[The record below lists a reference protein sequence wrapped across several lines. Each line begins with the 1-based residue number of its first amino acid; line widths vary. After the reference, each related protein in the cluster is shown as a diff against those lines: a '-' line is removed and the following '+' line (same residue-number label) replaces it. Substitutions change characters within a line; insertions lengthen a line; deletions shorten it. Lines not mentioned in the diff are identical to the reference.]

1 MEPLRVV
8 VIDDEVNTCTFLRTV
23 FEAEG
28 HVCHTFV
35 RAEEA
40 EQHLAGTP
48 ADLVMV
54 DVYLGSLNGIDV
66 LQRLK
71 AQRQNFYPVIMTA
84 NVSVETAARALSE
97 GAIDYVSKPLTVEQ
111 IRAIASRADGFRFQQ
126 RELRVP
132 EVDEPQDSSIIGR
145 SPKML
150 EVYKAIGRVA
160 ASNVSVLI
168 TGASGTGKE
177 LVARAIH
184 EHSKRKGRPFT
195 PVNCGS
201 FTETLL
207 ESELFGHEKGAFTGA
222 ASAHLGLVEAS
233 DGGTLFLDE
242 ITETTLSF
250 QVKLL
255 RVIQEQQV
263 RRVGSNKYTPID
275 VRILAASNRDMA
287 QLLKQSQFREDLYY
301 RLAVV
306 RIDLPSLEERRD
318 DITLLVRHFLR
329 RFNEKNGL
337 SVTIDPGAVQL
348 LQQMRW
354 PGNVRELENTVNRL
368 AIFAPTGE
376 ITLSDVEAETQRN
389 PENEEDV
396 TALPAAPDR
405 LMELERQ
412 HILQILKQ
420 TGGNRSEAARRLGIE
435 RKTLYRKALRLGIDL
450 QATGDK

>member
-8 VIDDEVNTCTFLRTV
+8 VIDDEANTCTFLKAV

-28 HVCHTFV
+28 HGCHTFL

-40 EQHLAGTP
+40 EQYVANNQV
-48 ADLVMV
+48 DLVMV
-54 DVYLGSLNGIDV
+54 DVYLGALNGIDL
-66 LQRLK
+66 LQRLR
-71 AQRQNFYPVIMTA
+71 ALRPNAYPVIMTA

-97 GAIDYVSKPLTVEQ
+97 GAVDYVSKPLTAEQ
-111 IRAIASRADGFRFQQ
+111 MRAIAARADGFRLQQ
-126 RELRVP
+126 RQPVVP
-132 EVDEPQDSSIIGR
+132 DIPEPSDSAIIGR

-184 EHSKRKGRPFT
+184 QHSKRKDGPFT

-233 DGGTLFLDE
+233 DGVTLFLDE

-275 VRILAASNRDMA
+275 VRMLAASNRDMGS
-287 QLLKQSQFREDLYY
+287 LLKQNQFREDLYY

-306 RIDLPSLEERRD
+306 RIDLPPLEERRD
-318 DITLLVRHFLR
+318 DIPLLVRHFLR

-337 SVTIDPGAVQL
+337 GVTIDPAAVHL

-376 ITLSDVEAETQRN
+376 ITLPDVEAETQRT
-389 PENEEDV
+389 PEGEEAAV
-396 TALPAAPDR
+396 PVAAAPDR

-412 HILQILKQ
+412 HILEILKQ